1 MQDAFAPLDVARE
14 WLIECFGDQQD
25 EIEEASDREIKAEVD
40 RHYDG
45 GWAAFLTQ
53 ARLDHD
59 APVRL
64 VAD

>member
-1 MQDAFAPLDVARE
+1 MPEQFIPCDIARE
-14 WLIECFGDQQD
+14 WLIECFGGQAD
-25 EIEEASDREIKAEVD
+25 EIEEASDREIKREVE
-40 RHYDG
+40 RHYEG

-64 VAD
+64 IAE